1 MEEART
7 TNTSEKMANSSEKA
21 SAEVKSGENSSGGSK
36 IPLIIAA
43 VLIVLAG
50 LTALFIWLGPETT
63 GMIRD
68 IMLIVF
74 ALESVVTVAA
84 VTVLCINTAKL
95 VIFLKYEVEPIL
107 NTTGKT
113 VKKFSGTV
121 SFLCENAVEPT
132 VETVSTISGVMNA
145 ANSVLSIFKR

>member
-1 MEEART
+1 MEEEKVTSAAENMV
-7 TNTSEKMANSSEKA
+7 NTEAKA
-21 SAEVKSGENSSGGSK
+21 SGAVQAGETSANSK

-43 VLIVLAG
+43 VLIILAG

-68 IMLIVF
+68 IMLVIFV
-74 ALESVVTVAA
+74 LESVVTVTA

-95 VIFLKYEVEPIL
+95 MNFLKYEVEPIL

-121 SFLCENAVEPT
+121 SFLCEDAVEP
-132 VETVSTISGVMNA
+132 VVSAASTISGIKSA
-145 ANSVLSIFKR
+145 ANTIVSLFKR

>member
-1 MEEART
+1 MEEEKVTSAAENMV
-7 TNTSEKMANSSEKA
+7 NTEAKA
-21 SAEVKSGENSSGGSK
+21 SGAVQTGENSANSK

-43 VLIVLAG
+43 VLIILAG

-68 IMLIVF
+68 IMLVIFV
-74 ALESVVTVAA
+74 LESVVTVTA

-95 VIFLKYEVEPIL
+95 MNFLKYEVEPIL

-121 SFLCENAVEPT
+121 SFLCEDAVEP
-132 VETVSTISGVMNA
+132 VVSAASTISGIKSA
-145 ANSVLSIFKR
+145 ANTIVSLFKR

>member
-1 MEEART
+1 MEEEKVTSAAE
-7 TNTSEKMANSSEKA
+7 NTVNTEAKTSGAVQTGETSAN
-21 SAEVKSGENSSGGSK
+21 SK

-43 VLIVLAG
+43 VLIILAG

-68 IMLIVF
+68 IMLVIFV
-74 ALESVVTVAA
+74 LESVVTVTA

-95 VIFLKYEVEPIL
+95 MNFLKYEVEPIL

-121 SFLCENAVEPT
+121 SFLCEDAVEP
-132 VETVSTISGVMNA
+132 VVSAASTISGIKSA
-145 ANSVLSIFKR
+145 ANTIVSLFKR